1 MEERVKYCFRI
12 RKQSDD
18 VPNIGRVGRSE
29 SQQRHVTAA
38 MPQVI
43 LREADVC
50 L

>member
-18 VPNIGRVGRSE
+18 VPNNWTRWPVGVTE
-29 SQQRHVTAA
+29 RHVTAA